1 MSKELDMSAVENCVC
16 FNLRWVTRAVTQ
28 FYDAE
33 MRRHGI
39 RPTQGS
45 ILVSLRSKDS
55 WNMAELSDWLGME
68 RTTLVRNL
76 QPLQRDGLVQAVG
89 GGRGNRVELTI
100 TTKGRKQVE
109 KLTPAWKSAQSAVVK
124 TLGETRWSAIL
135 SDHPP
140 LRARHAEATTREDSA
155 GRESS
160 RLSGRGELRRL
171 FSRQGIRLAF
181 RRGPSSRTRARW
193 RHCYGAL
200 PRHVGHR
207 ICHRSATE
215 YHAGIEAIDDA
226 ACPCGARRNPRV
238 KGEAYQR
245 RARLGQ
251 QALGD
256 FCLGNATLAAPGH
269 FLSRH
274 ERMNRKPE
282 KET

>member
-124 TLGETRWSAIL
+124 TLGEKRWSAIL
-135 SDHPP
+135 SD
-140 LRARHAEATTREDSA
+140 LETAA
-155 GRESS
+155 
-160 RLSGRGELRRL
+160 
-171 FSRQGIRLAF
+171 LA
-181 RRGPSSRTRARW
+181 
-193 RHCYGAL
+193 L
-200 PRHVGHR
+200 
-207 ICHRSATE
+207 
-215 YHAGIEAIDDA
+215 
-226 ACPCGARRNPRV
+226 N
-238 KGEAYQR
+238 K
-245 RARLGQ
+245 
-251 QALGD
+251 
-256 FCLGNATLAAPGH
+256 
-269 FLSRH
+269 
-274 ERMNRKPE
+274 
-282 KET
+282 